1 MGRKGV
7 SKRKP
12 KTTKS
17 IGSSNKQQ
25 GDLPNV
31 QSLLKDK
38 SLPLNG
44 VGASPFAAVKDK
56 NRKGR

>member
-17 IGSSNKQQ
+17 IGSSNTHQ
-25 GDLPNV
+25 GDMSAV

-38 SLPLNG
+38 SLPPNRIG
-44 VGASPFAAVKDK
+44 TSPSAEVKEK
-56 NRKGR
+56 NKKGK